1 MSAPYNV
8 LVLCTRNSAR
18 SILAE
23 CILNRIGEGKF
34 VAFSAGSNPKG
45 TVHPEALR
53 LLQGSGY
60 DTSGLRSKS
69 WEEFA
74 GPGAPRLDF
83 VITVCDDAAGELC
96 PVWPG
101 RPVQAH
107 WGVPDPAAVEG
118 PDDVVAVA
126 FAEAYRTLNDMIGLF
141 ARLPVEKLDSIAMK
155 QRMDQIGDSRH
166 ALA

>member
-166 ALA
+166 ALT

>member
-101 RPVQAH
+101 RPVPAH

>member
-8 LVLCTRNSAR
+8 LVLCTGNSAR

>member
-8 LVLCTRNSAR
+8 LILCTGNSAR

-23 CILNRIGEGKF
+23 CILNCIGEGKF

-126 FAEAYRTLNDMIGLF
+126 FAEAYRRLNTMIGLF
-141 ARLPVEKLDSIAMK
+141 ASLPVEKLDSIAMK

>member
-8 LVLCTRNSAR
+8 LVLCTGNSAR

-23 CILNRIGEGKF
+23 CIFNRVGEGKF
-34 VAFSAGSNPKG
+34 VAYSAGSNPKG
-45 TVHPEALR
+45 AVHPEAIR
-53 LLQGSGY
+53 LLQGLGY

-96 PVWPG
+96 PVWRG

-107 WGVPDPAAVEG
+107 WVIPDPAAVEG
-118 PDDVVAVA
+118 SDDVVAVA
-126 FAEAYRTLNDMIGLF
+126 FADAYRRLNDMIGLF
-141 ARLPVEKLDSIAMK
+141 ASLPVEKLDTIAMK

-166 ALA
+166 AHA